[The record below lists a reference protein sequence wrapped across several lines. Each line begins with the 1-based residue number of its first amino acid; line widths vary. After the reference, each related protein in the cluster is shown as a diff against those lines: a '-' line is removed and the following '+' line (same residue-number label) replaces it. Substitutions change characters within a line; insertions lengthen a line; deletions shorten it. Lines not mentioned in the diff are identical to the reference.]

1 MQEQLRRAPQPAP
14 AVVGIDEIAIRR
26 GFTYRLVA
34 TDLIRRRG
42 EGSRGEGSRLGVKG
56 HV

>member
-34 TDLIRRRG
+34 TDLIRRRAIWFG
-42 EGSRGEGSRLGVKG
+42 GVDRS
-56 HV
+56 